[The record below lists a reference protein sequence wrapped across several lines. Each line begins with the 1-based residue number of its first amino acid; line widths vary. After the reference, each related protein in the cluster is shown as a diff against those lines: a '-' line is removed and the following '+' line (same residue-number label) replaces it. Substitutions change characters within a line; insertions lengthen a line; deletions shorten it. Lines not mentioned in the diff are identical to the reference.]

1 MSGRRILN
9 EAAQPLYREVTWAA
23 SIGLVVNLV
32 LGVSKLVAGVVTSS
46 FALMTDAVNSLGDV
60 LTTIAVMV
68 AIHFAQK
75 PPDETH
81 PYGHTRAE
89 AVAGV
94 NVALLVLI
102 SALALGYEAI
112 CRITEVHPLPPLW
125 TLLLAGA
132 NVAIK
137 EALYRYKIRVG
148 QRTKSSAIIAHAW
161 DHRSDAFSSLA
172 VLLGLGA
179 VYLGGDDYIF
189 ADEVAA
195 LFVVA
200 AIAWSS
206 SKLFRSSASELMDAQ
221 ADSELIESIRRVAQE
236 VPEVKGVETL
246 WVRKSGIEYLAD
258 IHIEVDP
265 ELSVRKGHIIGH
277 KVRDLLLERFVALR
291 DVLVHLEPWGE

>member
-1 MSGRRILN
+1 MSGRRISN

-23 SIGLVVNLV
+23 LVGLVVNLA
-32 LGVSKLVAGVVTSS
+32 LGVTKLVAGVLTSS

-60 LTTIAVMV
+60 LTTVAVLV

-75 PPDETH
+75 PPDDTH

-94 NVALLVLI
+94 NVALLVLL
-102 SALALGYEAI
+102 SALTLGYEAI
-112 CRITEVHPLPPLW
+112 RRISDIHPLPPLW
-125 TLLLAGA
+125 TLLLAAA

-148 QRTKSSAIIAHAW
+148 RRTKSSAIIAHAW
-161 DHRSDAFSSLA
+161 DHRSDAFSSFA

-179 VYLGGDDYIF
+179 VYLGGNDYIF
-189 ADEVAA
+189 ADEIAA

-206 SKLFRSSASELMDAQ
+206 SKLFHSSASELMDAQ
-221 ADSELIESIRRVAQE
+221 ADSELIDSIRRVAE
-236 VPEVKGVETL
+236 ELPGVKGVETL

-265 ELSVRKGHIIGH
+265 ELSVREGHIIGH
-277 KVRDLLLERFVALR
+277 RVRDLLLERFVALR